1 MSVGLSEEKN
11 LLSKIIR
18 NIGRLT
24 LYDEWKLVRTAL
36 SSEWHQLMREPDLM
50 PPLIVQRLLISG
62 EDHRHAQHSGYD
74 LYAICRAIWRRATR
88 RSREGASTIEQQIV
102 RVITNRYENT
112 ILRKTREIMLA
123 ALVAEYF
130 PKAILPIVYL
140 CIGYYGWHMN
150 GYSQACKRI
159 GIQHE
164 NLTIE
169 NAAEL
174 VARLKYPEPKVAPK
188 LRIQQIERRTGH
200 LLKLY
205 QKHSNDGTYEYDN
218 STPFRSRFQT
228 KRFVGSPS

>member
-1 MSVGLSEEKN
+1 M
-11 LLSKIIR
+11 LSKIIR
-18 NIGRLT
+18 NIGRIT
-24 LYDEWKLVRTAL
+24 LYEEWRSVRNAL
-36 SSEWHQLMREPDLM
+36 SSEWNKFKREPDLI

-62 EDHRHAQHSGYD
+62 EDHRHARHSGYD

-88 RSREGASTIEQQIV
+88 HSREGASTIEQQIV

-112 ILRKTREIMLA
+112 ILRKAREIMLA
-123 ALVAEYF
+123 TLVAEYF
-130 PKAILPIVYL
+130 PKTILPIVYL
-140 CIGYYGWHMN
+140 RIGYFGWHMN

-159 GIQHE
+159 GIQNE
-164 NLTIE
+164 KLTIQK
-169 NAAEL
+169 AAGL

-188 LRIQQIERRTGH
+188 LRIHQIERRTRH

-205 QKHSNDGTYEYDN
+205 QMHLNDGTYEYDN